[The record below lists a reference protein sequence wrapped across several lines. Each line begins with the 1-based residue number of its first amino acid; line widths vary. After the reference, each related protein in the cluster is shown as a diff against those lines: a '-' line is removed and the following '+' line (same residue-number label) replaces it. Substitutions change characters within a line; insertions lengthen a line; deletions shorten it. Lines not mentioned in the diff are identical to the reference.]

1 MNKLSNLKVISH
13 WLGDINGSPSE
24 HPLLEFLDQIYTT
37 GPSQKEILNAQSK
50 LQKTILSR
58 HELFVFYDS
67 YFHPQIGE
75 IFTAVTEKGLIA
87 IDFGLSKEAF
97 ISQIETKTAR
107 IASHSS
113 EENKK
118 ITEQLRQ
125 YFQGQ
130 RQHFELAI
138 DFHQITEFQN
148 QVYRATSKVPYGQVV
163 TYADIARKLD
173 KPGASRAVGQ
183 ALRRNPI
190 PFIIPCH
197 RVIASDGS
205 LRGYKGNYG
214 LEIKATLL
222 KMEGCQLPI

>member
-1 MNKLSNLKVISH
+1 MNKLTNLKVISQ

-24 HPLLEFLDQIYTT
+24 HPLLELLDQIYTA
-37 GPSQKEILNAQSK
+37 GPSQKEILNAQSR
-50 LQKTILSR
+50 LQQTILSR
-58 HELFVFYDS
+58 QELFVFYDS

-75 IFTAVTEKGLIA
+75 IYTAVTEKGLVA

-97 ISQIETKTAR
+97 ISQIETKTAH

-113 EENKK
+113 IENKK
-118 ITEQLRQ
+118 TIEQLCQ

-130 RQHFELAI
+130 RQRFDLDI
-138 DFHQITEFQN
+138 DFCQITEFQN
-148 QVYRATSKVPYGQVV
+148 QVYGETSQVPYGQVV
-163 TYADIARKLD
+163 TYADIARRLG

-205 LRGYKGNYG
+205 LRGYKGSYG